1 MTAQSADSP
10 ESNQSDGAHFFGARF
25 SLYPMTDR
33 YVPVILGAIEGL
45 GERGLAVETDDVST
59 FLGGHPEAVFATL
72 RCSFARAA
80 ASGEHVVMT
89 VLFSYG

>member
-1 MTAQSADSP
+1 MTADSP
-10 ESNQSDGAHFFGARF
+10 ESSQSDGAHFFGARF

-33 YVPVILGAIEGL
+33 YVPVIMGAIDGL
-45 GERGLAVETDDVST
+45 GERGLTVETDDVST

-72 RCSFARAA
+72 RRAFARAA
-80 ASGEHVVMT
+80 ATGEHVVMT